1 MAKITVRL
9 PSKVPYGY
17 VEFEVND
24 GEDWPDP
31 EALAKDYVWHFSEYR
46 KAEEAALT
54 ASNSAPPKSKPPIV
68 RSIAEVMSD
77 EDVDTEKQAAD
88 LIKRELGA
96 TEVDGEDDAPWNNK
110 PEAEEKPYVTPAS
123 EDAWDFA

>member
-1 MAKITVRL
+1 MAEVIYRF

-17 VEFEVND
+17 VEVKFET
-24 GEDWPDP
+24 PDTNP
-31 EALAKDYVWHFSEYR
+31 DVLAKLYIEDFQRFRSSE
-46 KAEEAALT
+46 ESALT
-54 ASNSAPPKSKPPIV
+54 APNSAPPKSKPPIV

>member
-1 MAKITVRL
+1 MAELIYRF

-17 VEFEVND
+17 VELKVEIDRDPTPEEVATQYI
-24 GEDWPDP
+24 ESF
-31 EALAKDYVWHFSEYR
+31 LKYR
-46 KAEEAALT
+46 DAEEKALN
-54 ASNSAPPKSKPPIV
+54 APNSAPPKSKPPIV
-68 RSIAEVMSD
+68 RTIAEVMSD